1 MRTLKNGTSLTYET
15 KNGAS
20 EGEKVR
26 VSKKVGVAPKVTYK
40 TQTCTEG
47 GRKNRRSSMNLEELL
62 GSLPGATGGYKK
74 EREREKRQNLLKH

>member
-1 MRTLKNGTSLTYET
+1 MYET

-20 EGEKVR
+20 EGEKEG

-47 GRKNRRSSMNLEELL
+47 GRKNRRSSMNLEGLL
-62 GSLPGATGGYKK
+62 GSLPGAAGGLKK
-74 EREREKRQNLLKH
+74 KREKKTRTC